1 MCDINDTTLKLSVKW
16 NGKEYE
22 IPEFQPSDSVAMLK
36 IAIENATGVR
46 PERQKLLNIKFQG
59 KVATDNYTLAEL
71 NLKPNLKIMM
81 MGSLEEAIEGAM
93 SKPDVGDEV
102 VNDLDIE
109 EEEMD
114 VENQEIYLAK
124 INKRVKDYKI
134 NVLNEPRAGK
144 KLLVL
149 DIDYTLF
156 DHRSV
161 AETGYEL
168 MRPFL
173 HEFLTSAYEDYDIVI
188 WSATGM
194 KWIEEKMRL
203 LGVSSHQQYKIM
215 FYLDYLA
222 MITVHCTKYGTI
234 DVKPLGVIWG
244 KYPQYSSKNT
254 IMFDDIR
261 RNFIMNPKSGLKIRP
276 FRQAHLNRDKDR
288 ELLHLSTYLRDIA
301 QYCDDFDT
309 LNHKKWEKYKPDKN
323 RTQQAAGSKRKAED
337 ATSTPPKE

>member
-1 MCDINDTTLKLSVKW
+1 MCDINDNPIKLSVKW
-16 NGKEYE
+16 NGKEFE
-22 IPEFQPSDSVAMLK
+22 IPELSPSDSVAMLK
-36 IAIENATGVR
+36 VAIENATGVR
-46 PERQKLLNIKFQG
+46 PERQKLLNVKFQG
-59 KVATDNYTLAEL
+59 KVATDNYTLSEL
-71 NLKPNLKIMM
+71 HLKPNLKIMM
-81 MGSLEEAIEGAM
+81 MGSLEEAIAGAQT
-93 SKPDVGDEV
+93 KPDVGDEV

-109 EEEMD
+109 EEEVD

-124 INKRVKDYKI
+124 INKRVRDYKI
-134 NVLNEPRAGK
+134 NVLNQPRDGK

-203 LGVSSHQQYKIM
+203 LGVSTHQQYKIM

-222 MITVHCTKYGTI
+222 MITVHTAKYGTI
-234 DVKPLGVIWG
+234 DLRKSVVA
-244 KYPQYSSKNT
+244 ST
-254 IMFDDIR
+254 I
-261 RNFIMNPKSGLKIRP
+261 
-276 FRQAHLNRDKDR
+276 
-288 ELLHLSTYLRDIA
+288 
-301 QYCDDFDT
+301 DT
-309 LNHKKWEKYKPDKN
+309 N
-323 RTQQAAGSKRKAED
+323 
-337 ATSTPPKE
+337 ATSLRRLASIRKRPNRPELGRRDARALSWLATLFTRPANLTARRRESSRNHNA

>member
-1 MCDINDTTLKLSVKW
+1 MADLNENTLKLTVKW
-16 NGKEYE
+16 NGKEFD
-22 IPEFQPSDSVAMLK
+22 IPEFSPSDSVAMLK

-46 PERQKLLNIKFQG
+46 PERQKLLNVKFQG
-59 KVATDNYTLAEL
+59 KVASDNFTLSEL

-93 SKPDVGDEV
+93 MKPDVGDEV
-102 VNDLDIE
+102 VNDLEFE
-109 EEEMD
+109 EEEVD
-114 VENQEIYLAK
+114 VVNQEIYLAK
-124 INKRVKDYKI
+124 IKKRVKDYKL
-134 NVLNEPRAGK
+134 NVFNEPRPGK

-168 MRPFL
+168 MRPYL
-173 HEFLTSAYEDYDIVI
+173 HEFLTSAYEQYDIVI

-203 LGVSSHQQYKIM
+203 LGVSTHSDYKIM

-222 MITVHCTKYGTI
+222 MITVHTAKYGTI

-254 IMFDDIR
+254 IMLDDIR
-261 RNFIMNPKSGLKIRP
+261 RNFLMNPKSGLKIRP
-276 FRQAHLNRDKDR
+276 FRQAHLNRAKDQ
-288 ELLHLSTYLRDIA
+288 ELLYLTIYLEDIA
-301 QYCDDFDT
+301 KYCDDFDT
-309 LNHKKWEKYKPDKN
+309 LNHNRWEKYKPQKN
-323 RTQQAAGSKRKAED
+323 RHAGNKRKAED
-337 ATSTPPKE
+337 SASKE

>member
-1 MCDINDTTLKLSVKW
+1 MCDFNDNPLKLSVKW
-16 NGKEYE
+16 NGKEFN
-22 IPEFQPSDSVAMLK
+22 IPEFSPSDSVAMLK

-46 PERQKLLNIKFQG
+46 PERQKLLNVKFQG
-59 KVATDNYTLAEL
+59 KVATDNYTLSEL

-81 MGSLEEAIEGAM
+81 MGSLEEAIEGATT
-93 SKPDVGDEV
+93 KPDVGDDV
-102 VNDLDIE
+102 INDLDIE
-109 EEEMD
+109 EEDVD
-114 VENQEIYLAK
+114 VENQEIYLGK
-124 INKRVKDYKI
+124 INKRVRDYNI
-134 NVLNEPRAGK
+134 RVLNEPRPGK

-194 KWIEEKMRL
+194 KWIEEKMKL
-203 LGVSSHQQYKIM
+203 LGVASHQDYKIM

-222 MITVHCTKYGTI
+222 MITVHTPKYGTI

-261 RNFIMNPKSGLKIRP
+261 RNFIMNPKSGLKIRA

-288 ELLHLSTYLRDIA
+288 ELIRLSMYLRDIA
-301 QYCDDFDT
+301 RHCDDFDT
-309 LNHKKWEKYKPDKN
+309 LTHKKWEKYKPEKKKH
-323 RTQQAAGSKRKAED
+323 AGSKRKAD
-337 ATSTPPKE
+337 DNSDNSGATTSE

>member
-1 MCDINDTTLKLSVKW
+1 MCDINDNSLKLSVKW

-22 IPEFQPSDSVAMLK
+22 IPEFSPSDSVAMLK

-46 PERQKLLNIKFQG
+46 PERQKLLNVKFQG
-59 KVATDNYTLAEL
+59 KVATDNCTLSEL

-81 MGSLEEAIEGAM
+81 MGSLEEAIEGART
-93 SKPDVGDEV
+93 KPDVGDEV

-109 EEEMD
+109 EEEVD

-134 NVLNEPRAGK
+134 NILNEPRPGK

-203 LGVSSHQQYKIM
+203 LGVSTHQDYKIM

-222 MITVHCTKYGTI
+222 MITVHTAKYGTI

-244 KYPQYSSKNT
+244 KYTQYSSKNT

-276 FRQAHLNRDKDR
+276 FRQAHLNRDRDR

-301 QYCDDFDT
+301 QYCDDFDQ
-309 LNHKKWEKYKPDKN
+309 LNHKKWEKYKPDKK
-323 RTQQAAGSKRKAED
+323 TQQAGSKRKAED
-337 ATSTPPKE
+337 SAPSTPNE

>member
-1 MCDINDTTLKLSVKW
+1 MCDFNDSALKLTVKW
-16 NGKEYE
+16 NGKEFD
-22 IPEFQPSDSVAMLK
+22 IPEFSPSDSVAMLK

-46 PERQKLLNIKFQG
+46 PDRQKLLNVKFQG

-81 MGSLEEAIEGAM
+81 MGSLEEAIQGAQTKPEG
-93 SKPDVGDEV
+93 GDEV

-109 EEEMD
+109 EEEVD
-114 VENQEIYLAK
+114 VENQEVYLAK
-124 INKRVKDYKI
+124 INKRVRDYKI
-134 NVLNEPRAGK
+134 NMLNEPRPNK

-203 LGVSSHQQYKIM
+203 LGVSTHQDYKIM

-222 MITVHCTKYGTI
+222 MITVHTAKYGTI

-244 KYPQYSSKNT
+244 KYPQYSSKKHHNV
-254 IMFDDIR
+254 R
-261 RNFIMNPKSGLKIRP
+261 RHPKKLHHEPEEWSQNPTV
-276 FRQAHLNRDKDR
+276 Q
-288 ELLHLSTYLRDIA
+288 
-301 QYCDDFDT
+301 
-309 LNHKKWEKYKPDKN
+309 
-323 RTQQAAGSKRKAED
+323 
-337 ATSTPPKE
+337 TSTPEQRQRQRAVTLVYISPGHCPIL

>member
-1 MCDINDTTLKLSVKW
+1 MCDLNDNPIKLSVKW

-22 IPEFQPSDSVAMLK
+22 LPELSPSDSVAMLK

-46 PERQKLLNIKFQG
+46 PERQKLLNVKFQG
-59 KVATDNYTLAEL
+59 KVATDNFTLSVL

-81 MGSLEEAIEGAM
+81 MGSLEEAIEGART
-93 SKPDVGDEV
+93 KPDVGDEV
-102 VNDLDIE
+102 INDLDIE
-109 EEEMD
+109 EEEVD
-114 VENQEIYLAK
+114 IENQEIYLTK
-124 INKRVKDYKI
+124 INKRVRDYKI
-134 NVLNEPRAGK
+134 NVLNEPRPGK
-144 KLLVL
+144 RLLVL

-168 MRPFL
+168 MRPYL

-194 KWIEEKMRL
+194 KWIEEKMKL
-203 LGVSSHQQYKIM
+203 LGVTTHPDYKIM

-222 MITVHCTKYGTI
+222 MITVHTAKYGTI

-244 KYPQYSSKNT
+244 KYPQYTSKNT

-261 RNFIMNPKSGLKIRP
+261 RNFIMNPKNGLKIRP
-276 FRQAHLNRDKDR
+276 YRQAHLNRERDR
-288 ELLHLSTYLRDIA
+288 ELLLLSNYLREIA
-301 QYCDDFDT
+301 YYSEDFDSI
-309 LNHKKWEKYKPDKN
+309 NHKKWEKYRPEKY
-323 RTQQAAGSKRKAED
+323 RTQAGNKRKAED
-337 ATSTPPKE
+337 SPS

>member
-1 MCDINDTTLKLSVKW
+1 MCDINDNPIKLSVRW
-16 NGKEYE
+16 NGKEFE
-22 IPEFQPSDSVAMLK
+22 IPELSPSDSVAMLK

-46 PERQKLLNIKFQG
+46 PDRQKLLNVKFEG
-59 KVATDNYTLAEL
+59 KVATDNCTLADL

-81 MGSLEEAIEGAM
+81 MGSLEEAIVGART
-93 SKPDVGDEV
+93 KPEVDDV

-109 EEEMD
+109 EEEVD
-114 VENQEIYLAK
+114 VENQEVYIAK
-124 INKRVKDYKI
+124 INKRIRDYKI
-134 NVLNEPRAGK
+134 NVLNEPRPGK

-173 HEFLTSAYEDYDIVI
+173 HVFLTSAYEDYDIVI

-194 KWIEEKMRL
+194 KWIEEKMKL
-203 LGVSSHQQYKIM
+203 LGVTGHPDYKIM

-222 MITVHCTKYGTI
+222 MITVHTAKYGTI

-288 ELLHLSTYLRDIA
+288 ELLYLSTYLKDIA
-301 QYCDDFDT
+301 QNCEDFDQ
-309 LNHKKWEKYKPDKN
+309 LNHKKWEKYKPDRKL
-323 RTQQAAGSKRKAED
+323 QAGSKRKAED
-337 ATSTPPKE
+337 SPSKPRE

>member
-1 MCDINDTTLKLSVKW
+1 MCDLNENPLKLSVKW

-22 IPEFQPSDSVAMLK
+22 IPEFSPSDSVAMLK

-46 PERQKLLNIKFQG
+46 PERQKLLNI
-59 KVATDNYTLAEL
+59 
-71 NLKPNLKIMM
+71 MM
-81 MGSLEEAIEGAM
+81 MGSLEEAILGAQV
-93 SKPDVGDEV
+93 KPEVEDVI
-102 VNDLDIE
+102 NDLDIE
-109 EEEMD
+109 DEELD
-114 VENQEIYLAK
+114 VK
-124 INKRVKDYKI
+124 
-134 NVLNEPRAGK
+134 VLNEPREGK

-168 MRPFL
+168 MRPYL

-203 LGVSSHQQYKIM
+203 LGVSSHQDYKIWC
-215 FYLDYLA
+215 YLDYLA
-222 MITVHCTKYGTI
+222 MITIHTPKYGTI
-234 DVKPLGVIWG
+234 D
-244 KYPQYSSKNT
+244 YSSKNT

-261 RNFIMNPKSGLKIRP
+261 RNFLMNPRSGLKIRA

-288 ELLHLSTYLRDIA
+288 ELIHLSAYLKDIA

-309 LNHKKWEKYKPDKN
+309 LNHKKWEKYRPDKK
-323 RTQQAAGSKRKAED
+323 TQHAGSKRKAED
-337 ATSTPPKE
+337 SAPTTPKE